1 MHLTQSET
9 LQHQAT
15 CIKALHI
22 LTTEIQ
28 YNKLRLYN
36 HVFKKIKKLTGAK
49 MYTLWH
55 LERIL

>member
-49 MYTLWH
+49 MYTL
-55 LERIL
+55 